1 MTNLHLSMTKKRY
14 KRGDV
19 VCKEGDPSDY
29 LFIVCKGEFEVSKVV
44 DMSKVNQLPDFETK
58 GKKIQHL
65 PKRKLDQMQ
74 GNQKIQGKFGHGIQS
89 TKIEYSNKEAAFSD
103 FKRIR
108 IALIGEGRI
117 HGEDDIIAER
127 VY

>member
-74 GNQKIQGKFGHGIQS
+74 GNQKIQGKFGHGI
-89 TKIEYSNKEAAFSD
+89 
-103 FKRIR
+103 
-108 IALIGEGRI
+108 
-117 HGEDDIIAER
+117 
-127 VY
+127 